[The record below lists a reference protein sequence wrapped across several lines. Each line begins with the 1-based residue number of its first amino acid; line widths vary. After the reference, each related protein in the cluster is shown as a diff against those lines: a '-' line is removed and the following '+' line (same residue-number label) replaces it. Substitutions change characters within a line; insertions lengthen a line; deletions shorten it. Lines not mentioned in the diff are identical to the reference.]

1 MRPILSGGLALS
13 LLLAACAQPGLTPT
27 EPGRHDF
34 AQEVESQ
41 LHFLQA
47 AATAPRLAATT
58 ASFYAVSG
66 QTREGS
72 IWYHKDE
79 GGGDSVRLVRLT
91 VDRRSLVQRPDG
103 TPIAPGDSLLITMT
117 VVDTVRLIVEMQP
130 SGLRF
135 APGRPARLNLT
146 YLHTNHDFNGDGTI
160 DAADAAI
167 ERSLAIWK
175 QESPDD
181 PWGSLVTDVDTV
193 SDEAQATVPG
203 FTRFA
208 VAY

>member
-1 MRPILSGGLALS
+1 M
-13 LLLAACAQPGLTPT
+13 LLFLAACAAPGLAPT
-27 EPGRHDF
+27 EPERHPFGRE
-34 AQEVESQ
+34 AESQ
-41 LHFLQA
+41 PHFLQA
-47 AATAPRLAATT
+47 AATAPRLASTT
-58 ASFYAVSG
+58 ASFYAVNG

-72 IWYHKDE
+72 IWYHQAE
-79 GGGDSVRLVRLT
+79 GGSDSTRLVRLT

-117 VVDTVRLIVEMQP
+117 VVDTVRLIVELQP
-130 SGLRF
+130 NGLRF
-135 APGRPARLNLT
+135 AAGRPARLNLT
-146 YLHTNHDFNGDGTI
+146 YLETNHDFNGDGVI

-167 ERSLAIWK
+167 ERSLAIWR

-181 PWGSLVTDVDTV
+181 PWSSMATALDTV
-193 SDEAQATVPG
+193 ADEAQAYVAG